1 MFGFS
6 TPITPSPNVMTQGR
20 TVTKYVIVHETRVD
34 WVMDTISGLLLI
46 GLGWILGL
54 VVIQWFGFAIGTI
67 MVLTRVLQPE
77 NTYTA
82 YSIEDA
88 RRILDMLDED
98 AQEGGL

>member
-6 TPITPSPNVMTQGR
+6 TPTTPSPNVLTRGR
-20 TVTKYVIVHETRVD
+20 TVTKYVIVHETRAD
-34 WVMDTISGLLLI
+34 WVMDTVSGLLLI
-46 GLGWILGL
+46 GLGWLLGL

-67 MVLTRVLQPE
+67 MVLTRVFQPE

-98 AQEGGL
+98 DQED